1 MRTVYET
8 TALLTNTRSE
18 VAIEAE
24 VDNVR
29 ETAKGDPESLDAF
42 LVSNKIHMR
51 WNGNTYVGNALGM
64 EFTTP
69 GPIQLTNKGR
79 Y

>member
-29 ETAKGDPESLDAF
+29 ETAKGHPESLDAF

-51 WNGNTYVGNALGM
+51 WTYGS
-64 EFTTP
+64 
-69 GPIQLTNKGR
+69 
-79 Y
+79 

>member
-24 VDNVR
+24 IDNVR
-29 ETAKGDPESLDAF
+29 ETPKGLPESLDAF
-42 LVSNKIHMR
+42 LANQKIHMQ
-51 WNGNTYVGNALGM
+51 WNGKIYVGNAHGM

-69 GPIQLTNKGR
+69 GPKSRNIR
-79 Y
+79 EVR